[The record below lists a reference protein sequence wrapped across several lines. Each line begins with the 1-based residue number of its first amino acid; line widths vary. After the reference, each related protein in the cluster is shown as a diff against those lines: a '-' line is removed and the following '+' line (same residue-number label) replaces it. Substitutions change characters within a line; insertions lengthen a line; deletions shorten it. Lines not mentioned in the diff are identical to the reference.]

1 MGLFSFYTGI
11 IYNDVFSKSLNIF
24 GSYWYVNSTRLPP
37 ATLLTL
43 KNTMLDPADCY
54 LQYPYPIGLDPVWQL
69 AENKI
74 SFLNTYKMKI
84 SIIIGVIHMLFG
96 VSLSIWNHLH
106 FRRYINIFC
115 EFIPQVIFLLF
126 LFFYLCLLVFYKWV
140 WFGPLGGDWS
150 GPYCA
155 PSILITFINMVLF
168 KKADKAPGDCKVN
181 MFYSGQEGV
190 QMFLVLAALLC
201 VPWMLFIK
209 PFILRSRWRKAEANK
224 VNIY

>member
-1 MGLFSFYTGI
+1 MGL
-11 IYNDVFSKSLNIF
+11 V
-24 GSYWYVNSTRLPP
+24 
-37 ATLLTL
+37 
-43 KNTMLDPADCY
+43 
-54 LQYPYPIGLDPVWQL
+54 
-69 AENKI
+69 
-74 SFLNTYKMKI
+74 
-84 SIIIGVIHMLFG
+84 
-96 VSLSIWNHLH
+96 
-106 FRRYINIFC
+106 
-115 EFIPQVIFLLF
+115 
-126 LFFYLCLLVFYKWV
+126 
-140 WFGPLGGDWS
+140 GPLGGDWS

-224 VNIY
+224 VNICCSLRCIFGVKNYLNFMPKVLNVSKA